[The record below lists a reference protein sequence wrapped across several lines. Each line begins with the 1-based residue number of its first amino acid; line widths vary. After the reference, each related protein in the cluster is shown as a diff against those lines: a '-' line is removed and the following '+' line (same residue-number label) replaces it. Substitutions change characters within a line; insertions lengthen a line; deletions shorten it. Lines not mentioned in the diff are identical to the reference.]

1 MKKRNKLSASIIVV
15 NYNNALYLEECLN
28 SLINQSYK
36 PIEIIVIDDQSTDHS
51 LEIIKKYKK
60 KIKFFKTS
68 KKKNIGSYDQINA
81 YFTGYK
87 KSKGEIIFFI
97 DSDDYFKKKKVEVII
112 NYFLEKKNLKLIFDL
127 PILKFEKMKRKM
139 NFKERNFF
147 LTSWPRFTPQS
158 CISLK
163 REFAEEIFKKSF
175 IFKFETI
182 WFDFRIASYHFLKY
196 GKLEVIDKYL
206 TYYRQIK
213 GSASKKYKFL
223 GKNWWF
229 RRKQAHDYMSFLR
242 KKLKL
247 SDPMNI
253 DKFFTLMLDK
263 IK

>member
-1 MKKRNKLSASIIVV
+1 
-15 NYNNALYLEECLN
+15 
-28 SLINQSYK
+28 
-36 PIEIIVIDDQSTDHS
+36 
-51 LEIIKKYKK
+51 
-60 KIKFFKTS
+60 
-68 KKKNIGSYDQINA
+68 
-81 YFTGYK
+81 
-87 KSKGEIIFFI
+87 
-97 DSDDYFKKKKVEVII
+97 
-112 NYFLEKKNLKLIFDL
+112 
-127 PILKFEKMKRKM
+127 MKRKM